1 MINKK
6 GYSSEMVVKYFM
18 KVLEM
23 LKTPLLEAHHLQNYL
38 GLLKVSVNFEAEIIS
53 K

>member
-1 MINKK
+1 
-6 GYSSEMVVKYFM
+6 MVVKYFM

-23 LKTPLLEAHHLQNYL
+23 LKNPLLEEHQIPNYL
-38 GLLKVSVNFEAEIIS
+38 ALLKVSVNFDVEIIS